1 MKKYLYIILIYLISA
16 DFIFCQNIEKHKKD
30 LHEKAEL
37 RKNTLIFLKN
47 CKYNDYLKEIE
58 HYLNPEKDQTE
69 ELDNIKENLNNNG
82 HYDLFSKLEDKKSK
96 EILKIV
102 SKPYAY
108 NLLLLISNLYAQKG
122 DFESSIFYLNKYKEI
137 IKIKE
142 RYFNE
147 EIKLGKEIEMF
158 LKKFGEDVQLE
169 IDRKNYRVSRSSYD
183 FYKNNGDFDIKYPIS
198 DFHKLYIT
206 CKENIALN
214 MLLKKDMD
222 ILKICENIPIESQ
235 TYYCAIAYKIFN
247 MAIPPRKK
255 EKEKNGYKS
264 LLLDWSENKI
274 GSDEIKECLK
284 DLPILNKII
293 QDIIK
298 K

>member
-16 DFIFCQNIEKHKKD
+16 DFIFCQNVEEHIRD
-30 LHEKAEL
+30 LHEEAQL
-37 RKNTLIFLKN
+37 RKNTLIFLKD
-47 CKYNDYLKEIE
+47 CKYNDYLKELE
-58 HYLNPEKDQTE
+58 HYLNPEEDK
-69 ELDNIKENLNNNG
+69 IKNLNNNKRDLTNNVS
-82 HYDLFSKLEDKKSK
+82 YDLFSQLENEKLQK
-96 EILKIV
+96 ILKII
-102 SKPYAY
+102 SKPNSY

-122 DFESSIFYLNKYKEI
+122 DFENSIFYLNKYKEI

-147 EIKLGKEIEMF
+147 EIKLGKEIEKF
-158 LKKFGEDVQLE
+158 LKKFGEDVQLD
-169 IDRKNYRVSRSSYD
+169 IDRKNCVVSESSYN
-183 FYKNNGDFDIKYPIS
+183 FYKNNGNFDLKYPVS

-206 CKENIALN
+206 CKENIALK
-214 MLLKKDMD
+214 MLLKKDTD
-222 ILKICENIPIESQ
+222 ILRICENMPIESQ

-247 MAIPPRKK
+247 MPIPQRKK

-274 GSDEIKECLK
+274 GSDEIKGCLK